1 MPGNKST
8 RRIIGV
14 AVIFLLFVIAVLLL
28 SNLVLKTTR
37 MLVDSQYGRANA
49 AVRLKLENEA
59 QFFSGMPIDT
69 QLKLYRRI
77 LHETGRYSVWQLLFN
92 F

>member
-49 AVRLKLENEA
+49 AVRLKL
-59 QFFSGMPIDT
+59 
-69 QLKLYRRI
+69 
-77 LHETGRYSVWQLLFN
+77 
-92 F
+92 